1 VLRRAR
7 PFRVLYVHAV
17 DRGKGGSS
25 CFFLF
30 RFSLF
35 LFHMDESL
43 TCEARRG
50 SLDLSYATM

>member
-43 TCEARRG
+43 TRRG